1 MHEGLRRQVA
11 WLRRVRALGWAPPPA
26 ESLVGIVYGEPIE
39 LEQGLALPL
48 APRLSG
54 RAGDGEMAAPRAG
67 GGPRAVFH
75 LDAERSRDRAR
86 HTLAYR
92 AKRRRL
98 WCGARRKGVESP
110 RG

>member
-11 WLRRVRALGWAPPPA
+11 WLRGVRALSQASPPA
-26 ESLVGIVYGEPIE
+26 EGFVGIVYREPVE
-39 LEQGLALPL
+39 LEQGLGLPL
-48 APRLSG
+48 APRPSG

-86 HTLAYR
+86 HTLDASPRPAR
-92 AKRRRL
+92 AVP
-98 WCGARRKGVESP
+98 CGASSNP
-110 RG
+110 PIT